1 VCGNARRRADD
12 AKTLKG
18 KKGALKHLNRSNNQ
32 LEQPFRQ
39 ASEKAS
45 KRRSTSPREK
55 EMFNDENLVREPR
68 EVEGYFE
75 ARNNRETGIL
85 VGQYL
90 KATPIEQRREAQE
103 DRPEYE
109 NKERAEEIT
118 KRLLGLTSE
127 PE

>member
-1 VCGNARRRADD
+1 
-12 AKTLKG
+12 
-18 KKGALKHLNRSNNQ
+18 
-32 LEQPFRQ
+32 
-39 ASEKAS
+39 
-45 KRRSTSPREK
+45 
-55 EMFNDENLVREPR
+55 MFNDENLVREPR

-103 DRPEYE
+103 DGPEYE

-118 KRLLGLTSE
+118 KRLLGANPERDPHRSE
-127 PE
+127 TLGIGFRIARQVIPEYVRIRRQPG

>member
-1 VCGNARRRADD
+1 
-12 AKTLKG
+12 
-18 KKGALKHLNRSNNQ
+18 
-32 LEQPFRQ
+32 
-39 ASEKAS
+39 
-45 KRRSTSPREK
+45 
-55 EMFNDENLVREPR
+55 MFNDENLVREPR

-118 KRLLGLTSE
+118 KRRKVAS
-127 PE
+127 PER

>member
-1 VCGNARRRADD
+1 
-12 AKTLKG
+12 
-18 KKGALKHLNRSNNQ
+18 
-32 LEQPFRQ
+32 
-39 ASEKAS
+39 
-45 KRRSTSPREK
+45 
-55 EMFNDENLVREPR
+55 MFNDENLVREPR

-118 KRLLGLTSE
+118 KRQNQRKLATQSQGSTVRPFMAL
-127 PE
+127 

>member
-1 VCGNARRRADD
+1 
-12 AKTLKG
+12 
-18 KKGALKHLNRSNNQ
+18 
-32 LEQPFRQ
+32 
-39 ASEKAS
+39 
-45 KRRSTSPREK
+45 
-55 EMFNDENLVREPR
+55 MFNDENLVREPR

-118 KRLLGLTSE
+118 KRLPAGASHGISDRARLCRVLLKSG
-127 PE
+127 

>member
-1 VCGNARRRADD
+1 V
-12 AKTLKG
+12 
-18 KKGALKHLNRSNNQ
+18 
-32 LEQPFRQ
+32 
-39 ASEKAS
+39 SEKAS
-45 KRRSTSPREK
+45 KRRSTAPREK

-118 KRLLGLTSE
+118 KRLLGLDAVKLNTI
-127 PE
+127 